1 MQVLNSSYNSENRVA
16 YVSTYPPKKCGIATF
31 TRDLINSIGQFNEFE
46 PSVIAINETHA
57 RYNYDKRVELV
68 VDRNSIEDYIQA
80 ADYVNSSNIK
90 LVNLQHEF
98 GLFGGDWGENIKFF
112 LEEVKKPV
120 VTTLHT
126 VMPNFGEKALETLNT
141 IASNSASIVVITY
154 TAADI
159 LKNQGIP
166 YEDCVVIPHGCPRI
180 EFSPNNSTIKE
191 SLGLK
196 NRLIMSTFG
205 LLSKGKGIE
214 YAIRALPH
222 VLEKERRIIYLII
235 GETHPE
241 VRKHEGE
248 KYRNKLT
255 RLVKKLGLEEHVK
268 FENRYL
274 SNGEL
279 TRYLQAT
286 DVYVTPYISSNQI
299 SSGTLAYAIGA
310 GKAVVS
316 TPYLYAQETLSNN
329 RGIFCKFK
337 DPTSIAESIIKLL
350 DTRFRRTIQRNAYKY
365 SRRFLWSNVARNY
378 VSLFKT
384 VINNNGLIPIEATV
398 Y

>member
-1 MQVLNSSYNSENRVA
+1 MQVLDSSYNSENRVA
-16 YVSTYPPKKCGIATF
+16 YLSTYPPKKCGIATF
-31 TRDLINSIGQFNEFE
+31 TRDLINAIGEFDE
-46 PSVIAINETHA
+46 FDPAVIAINETQA
-57 RYNYDKRVELV
+57 KYNYDKRVKLII
-68 VDRNSIEDYIQA
+68 DRNSIDDYIQA
-80 ADYVNSSNIK
+80 AEYVNSSNIK

-98 GLFGGDWGENIKFF
+98 GLFGGDYGENIRYF
-112 LEEVKKPV
+112 LDQVKKPV

-126 VMPNFGEKALETLNT
+126 VEPDFSEKALETLNS
-141 IASNSASIVVITY
+141 IASNSAAIVVITY

-159 LKNQGIP
+159 LKNQGITH
-166 YEDCVVIPHGCPRI
+166 ENFVVIPHGCPRVG
-180 EFSPNNSTIKE
+180 FSSNNSTIKE

-222 VLEKERRIIYLII
+222 VLKKERRVLYMII

-248 KYRNKLT
+248 KYRNKLV

-274 SNGEL
+274 SNSEV
-279 TRYLQAT
+279 TKYLQAT
-286 DVYVTPYISSNQI
+286 DIYITPYISSNQI
-299 SSGTLAYAIGA
+299 SSGTLAYALGA

-329 RGIFCKFK
+329 RGLFCKFK
-337 DPTSIAESIIKLL
+337 DPASIAKSIVKLL
-350 DTRFRRTIQRNAYKY
+350 DVRFRSAIQRNAYNY

-384 VINNNGLIPIEATV
+384 VTNNNGLIPIEATV